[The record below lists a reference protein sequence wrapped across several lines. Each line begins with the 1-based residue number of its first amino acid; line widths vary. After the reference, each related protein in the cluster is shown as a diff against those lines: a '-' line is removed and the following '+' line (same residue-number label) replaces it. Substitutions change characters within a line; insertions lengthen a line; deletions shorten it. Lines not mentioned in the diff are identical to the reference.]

1 MLAPCVGLPVP
12 RGQLVETRFRS
23 MSLRTRLLLLLGIVT
38 AAVFVMAGM
47 VYLTIRST
55 DFYRQ
60 RIEFAH
66 GQLAAMVELAKSA
79 NHYSEQITQVLLLG
93 EEEWPDFVDARDE
106 VEAGFA
112 ELERATRAEVA
123 FLEDRRQAE
132 VVQETEEFEQI
143 AVLRRLYS
151 EIDRSVEQVIL
162 LQDSG
167 RRADALVIFRANIE
181 RRLDAEFERLL
192 AAGVAGERQEVA
204 EAQAAA
210 ADLAR
215 RLTVALVLTA
225 VTSLAVSVLAALL
238 LSRALS
244 GSIGRLM
251 EGAAAIG
258 RGDLGHRIPVTG
270 GDELAVLS
278 RRFNEMADQI
288 EDQQRRLMLVQR
300 DLESQVSA
308 RTGELEQANAR
319 LQHLDQSRVRFLAD
333 ISHELRTPLTI
344 VRGEAE
350 VMLRGAAKDEDEYR
364 DTLQRIVLEAAQMSR
379 LVDDL
384 LFLARSQSDTIGLE
398 TRPVI
403 LQDVLAEVLAA
414 GDAMTGPNRIRLER
428 HWPDAPIR
436 VDADPQRLKQAVVI
450 LVDNAIKY
458 SDNADTVR
466 IAAEEADQYAE
477 ISVTDHGSG
486 IRPEDL
492 PFVFERFYR
501 GGAGVGN
508 GLGGSGLGLPIAR
521 WIAEKH
527 GGTISVTS
535 EPHQRTEFR
544 IRLPLGPAQ

>member
-1 MLAPCVGLPVP
+1 
-12 RGQLVETRFRS
+12 

-47 VYLTIRST
+47 VYLTLRGT

-60 RIEFAH
+60 RVELAH

-93 EEEWPDFVDARDE
+93 EEEWPDFVTARSE

-123 FLEDRRQAE
+123 FLEGRQHAE
-132 VVQETEEFEQI
+132 VARETEEFEQI
-143 AVLRRLYS
+143 ATLRRLYS
-151 EIDRSVEQVIL
+151 EIDRSVEQLVL

-167 RRADALVIFRANIE
+167 RRADALVIFRDNIE
-181 RRLDAEFERLL
+181 GRLDAEFERLL
-192 AAGVAGERQEVA
+192 AAGVAGERLEVA
-204 EAQAAA
+204 EAQGAA

-225 VTSLAVSVLAALL
+225 VASLAVSVLAALL

-258 RGDLGHRIPVTG
+258 HGNLGHRIPVTG
-270 GDELAVLS
+270 SDELAVLS
-278 RRFNEMADQI
+278 GRFNEMADQI
-288 EDQQRRLMLVQR
+288 ADQQRRLMLVQR
-300 DLESQVSA
+300 DLESQV
-308 RTGELEQANAR
+308 RTRTQELEQANAR

-350 VMLRGAAKDEDEYR
+350 VMLRGAGRGEDEYR

-403 LQDVLAEVLAA
+403 LQDVLAEALAA
-414 GDAMTGPNRIRLER
+414 GDALTGPNRIRLER
-428 HWPDAPIR
+428 HWPDVPIR
-436 VDADPQRLKQAVVI
+436 LDADPQRLKQAVVI

-466 IAAEEADQYAE
+466 IAAEEADRYAE

-486 IRPEDL
+486 IRAEDL

-501 GGAGVGN
+501 GGAGD

-535 EPHQRTEFR
+535 EPHRRTEFR
-544 IRLPLGPAQ
+544 IRLPLGSAQ

>member
-1 MLAPCVGLPVP
+1 
-12 RGQLVETRFRS
+12 

-47 VYLTIRST
+47 VYLTIRGT

-60 RIEFAH
+60 RVAFAH

-79 NHYSEQITQVLLLG
+79 NHYSKQITQVLLLG
-93 EEEWPDFVDARDE
+93 EEEWPDFVDARTE

-112 ELERATRAEVA
+112 ELERTTRAEAA
-123 FLEDRRQAE
+123 FLEGRQQAE
-132 VVQETEEFEQI
+132 VATETQEVDQI
-143 AVLRRLYS
+143 ATLRRLYG

-162 LQDSG
+162 MQDSG

-181 RRLDAEFERLL
+181 NRLDADFERLL
-192 AAGVAGERQEVA
+192 AAGVAGEREEVA

-225 VTSLAVSVLAALL
+225 VSSLAVSVVAALL
-238 LSRALS
+238 LNRALS

-258 RGDLGHRIPVTG
+258 QGDLGHRIPLVG

-300 DLESQVSA
+300 DLESQVRE
-308 RTGELEQANAR
+308 RTRALEQANTR

-398 TRPVI
+398 TRSVV
-403 LQDVLAEVLAA
+403 LQDVLAEAVAA
-414 GDAMTGPNRIRLER
+414 GDALTGPNGIRIER
-428 HWPDAPIR
+428 QWPERPIR
-436 VDADPQRLKQAVVI
+436 VDADPQRLKQAVII

-466 IAAEEADQYAE
+466 VAAREVEGQAE

-486 IRPEDL
+486 MRAEDL

-501 GGAGVGN
+501 GGAGDGS
-508 GLGGSGLGLPIAR
+508 GQGGSGLGLPIAR

-535 EPHQRTEFR
+535 EPFEKTEFR
-544 IRLPLGPAQ
+544 IRLPLEPVQ